1 MGVPVQAAAVKAE
14 PGAVK
19 AEKSNGVLPPGT
31 VGPKAEHAADLTRGK
46 DEQYLARI
54 LDPGSAGPSTHTN
67 IAPPPE
73 SAPAGA
79 AAGIATQ
86 DPGCAA
92 ALYFRAVGYTPEE
105 CECMLLRFAGLHA
118 LVLSHRPVPPD
129 NAGISRIGRSP
140 SPLPQPPA
148 GTTPP
153 KVLP

>member
-1 MGVPVQAAAVKAE
+1 MKAEPAVKAE

-19 AEKSNGVLPPGT
+19 SEDANGVLPPGT

-46 DEQYLARI
+46 DERYLARI

-92 ALYFRAVGYTPEE
+92 AAAAAPYFLIHCR
-105 CECMLLRFAGLHA
+105 LHA
-118 LVLSHRPVPPD
+118 RAD
-129 NAGISRIGRSP
+129 
-140 SPLPQPPA
+140 
-148 GTTPP
+148 
-153 KVLP
+153 